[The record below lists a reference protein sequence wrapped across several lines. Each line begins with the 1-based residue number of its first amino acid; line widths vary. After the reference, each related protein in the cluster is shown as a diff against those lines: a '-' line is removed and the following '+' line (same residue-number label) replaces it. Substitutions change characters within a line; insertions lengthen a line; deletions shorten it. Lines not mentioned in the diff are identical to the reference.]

1 MTFEL
6 VSMVR
11 WLVGL
16 MAGGM
21 IGAGFG
27 MTQQAARR
35 RYERLQHQGRLRSPW
50 GVMAGSGR
58 RAVYLLMALVLVQM
72 VCPLL
77 FTQGTQWWVSAGVTI
92 GYGVLLFRQKTSGKI
107 TTTAEPTPERP
118 APRRA

>member
-6 VSMVR
+6 VSIVR

-16 MAGGM
+16 IAGGM

-27 MTQQAARR
+27 ITQEAARR

-58 RAVYLLMALVLVQM
+58 RAVYFLMVLVLVQI

-77 FTQGTQWWVSAGVTI
+77 FTQGTQWWVSAGVAI
-92 GYGVLLFRQKTSGKI
+92 GFGVLLFRQRMAGKI
-107 TTTAEPTPERP
+107 TTTAEPRSERP
-118 APRRA
+118 TPPRA